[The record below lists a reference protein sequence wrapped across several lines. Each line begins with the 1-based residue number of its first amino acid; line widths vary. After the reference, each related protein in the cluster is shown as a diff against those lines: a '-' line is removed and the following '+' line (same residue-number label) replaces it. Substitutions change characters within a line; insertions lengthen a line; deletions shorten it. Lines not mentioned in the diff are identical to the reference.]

1 MRMHGRACVNGD
13 LRYSSELQLLPL
25 PAQLRFSLVDRG
37 TWCRSA
43 RVFRSSVRFFFCGCV
58 ASHGA
63 AAHACAGVQLGFFF
77 VPIRRIAA
85 QNTPLAASGVQIQFP
100 HLWAR
105 LPQNWGPRGPRGID
119 GIPLPIPPLGLP
131 GDC

>member
-43 RVFRSSVRFFFCGCV
+43 RVFRSSVRFFFFAD
-58 ASHGA
+58 ASHRM
-63 AAHACAGVQLGFFF
+63 VQQ
-77 VPIRRIAA
+77 RSR
-85 QNTPLAASGVQIQFP
+85 VQVFS
-100 HLWAR
+100 
-105 LPQNWGPRGPRGID
+105 
-119 GIPLPIPPLGLP
+119 
-131 GDC
+131 